1 MATLD
6 CQFDSGEESHP
17 RKMAFFYT
25 FFLKKNKLERK
36 EEHGWIIYQILKRQR
51 IETAHFAANGAPSGK
66 NEKKR
71 GDAANRIQFLFS
83 DLINFFFGK
92 NWIFSLNF
100 QFISLNR
107 YKSHRWDLGQSGPNF
122 MKITSDPV

>member
-66 NEKKR
+66 NEKK
-71 GDAANRIQFLFS
+71 GETQQIES
-83 DLINFFFGK
+83 NFYFP
-92 NWIFSLNF
+92 I
-100 QFISLNR
+100 
-107 YKSHRWDLGQSGPNF
+107 
-122 MKITSDPV
+122 